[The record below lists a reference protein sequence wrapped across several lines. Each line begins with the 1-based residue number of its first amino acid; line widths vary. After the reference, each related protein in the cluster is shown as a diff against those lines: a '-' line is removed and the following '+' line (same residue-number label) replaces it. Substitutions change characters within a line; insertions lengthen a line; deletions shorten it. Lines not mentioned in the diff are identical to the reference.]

1 MTSLRWWMM
10 ALLMLGSIINYL
22 TRSTLG
28 VAAPTILQDLHI
40 TTQQYSWIVGDVPG
54 RDHAAAD
61 LRLRPRRRRAEGRV
75 RDVRDRLVVRQ
86 HGARPGAQLAGVR
99 GPARAARLRRRLR
112 QPRRHEGDGGV
123 VSRQGARSRRRP
135 LQHRRVGR
143 LDARAAARRVG
154 DSHLQLAGRVRHDR
168 AHRSRVGGA
177 VAGLLPLARSGI
189 ATLSAAERD
198 YIVSGQEQH
207 LRGRRDPA
215 VDRDASCASGISG
228 ASRCRDFS
236 PTRPGAR

>member
-1 MTSLRWWMM
+1 MDR
-10 ALLMLGSIINYL
+10 
-22 TRSTLG
+22 
-28 VAAPTILQDLHI
+28 QH
-40 TTQQYSWIVGDVPG
+40 VPG

-86 HGARPGAQLAGVR
+86 HGARPGAQLARVR

-112 QPRRHEGDGGV
+112 QPRRDEGDGGV
-123 VSRQGARSRRRP
+123 VSRQGAWSRRRP

-143 LDARAAARRVG
+143 LHARAAARRVG
-154 DSHLQLAGRVRHDR
+154 DSHLQLAGGVRDDR
-168 AHRSRVGGA
+168 RHRSGVGGA
-177 VAGLLPLARSGI
+177 VAGLLPLARSSSEALRRRTRLHRLGPG
-189 ATLSAAERD
+189 AAPAE
-198 YIVSGQEQH
+198 ETEP
-207 LRGRRDPA
+207 GRRS
-215 VDRDASCASGISG
+215 DASCASGISG